1 MLYMYEFKKYCI
13 REKTS
18 DERDTFWIFRNPP
31 KKLIEL
37 VSDYYKIT
45 GYRFNTQ
52 KSISFLYNCTEQVEV
67 EVKTQYH
74 LH

>member
-1 MLYMYEFKKYCI
+1 MNLKNIVLGKRHQMKEIHFGF
-13 REKTS
+13 S
-18 DERDTFWIFRNPP
+18 GNPP

-37 VSDYYKIT
+37 ISDYYKIT

>member
-1 MLYMYEFKKYCI
+1 MLYMYESKKYCI

-31 KKLIEL
+31 PKKKLI
-37 VSDYYKIT
+37 SDYYKII

-52 KSISFLYNCTEQVEV
+52 KSISFLYNSKEQVEV

-74 LH
+74 LR